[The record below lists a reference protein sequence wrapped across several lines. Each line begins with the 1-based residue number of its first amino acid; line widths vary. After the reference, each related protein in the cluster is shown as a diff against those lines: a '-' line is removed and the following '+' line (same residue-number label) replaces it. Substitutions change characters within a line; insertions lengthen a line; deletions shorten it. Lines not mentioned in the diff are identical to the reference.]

1 MLKNVSNY
9 LNMLFI
15 TALLKKKKKLLILY
29 WDIADYGEGNNNILQ
44 YSWLENSRD
53 RGA

>member
-9 LNMLFI
+9 LNMIFI
-15 TALLKKKKKLLILY
+15 TALLKKNFLY
-29 WDIADYGEGNNNILQ
+29 WDIADYGEGNNNTFQ